1 MNNNPKISVIVPV
14 YNAEKYLRRCIDS
27 ILAQTFTDFEL
38 LLIDDG
44 SQDESGEI
52 CDQYALIDSRIKV
65 YHNSNQGASAS
76 RNIGLSM
83 AIGDY
88 VSFIDADDWIQP
100 TFYEDFGGNDNFS
113 YDIYFQ
119 NFVLHKADGSCVIK
133 ELTPISLR
141 EGNPHEAI
149 FYLIKEVK
157 FGWSWIK
164 LFNRSII
171 EENEIRFDESVNLKE
186 DEIFAYQYCKYIK
199 TICIRSQ
206 AGYHYYIHGN
216 SLTRTFKSPK
226 EYVRIS
232 KILRKES
239 LYLQTDG
246 VLDYINNYYLSNLCS
261 SVFKMYN
268 KNSEPLSY
276 EERCIIIKEFLEF
289 YSLHKELTLTYK
301 TYLGKILYS
310 FLWLLKSPSL
320 IDWALQK
327 KFHVELPKFRK

>member
-1 MNNNPKISVIVPV
+1 MMDTPTISIIIPI
-14 YNAEKYLRRCIDS
+14 YNSERYLARCLDS
-27 ILAQTFTDFEL
+27 VLNQTYQFTELILV
-38 LLIDDG
+38 DDG
-44 SQDESGEI
+44 SQDKSGEI

-76 RNIGLSM
+76 RNFGLSM
-83 AIGDY
+83 ANGDY
-88 VSFIDADDWIQP
+88 VSFIDSDDWIQP
-100 TFYEDFGGNDNFS
+100 TFYEDFFGNDNFL

-119 NFVLHKADGSCVIK
+119 NYVLHKADGSTVIK
-133 ELTPISLR
+133 KMKPISIR

-149 FYLIKEVK
+149 FYLMKEVK

-164 LFNRSII
+164 LFKRSII
-171 EENEIRFDESVNLKE
+171 EENGIKFDESVNLRE

-199 TICIRSQ
+199 TICVRSQ
-206 AGYHYYIHGN
+206 AGYHYYIYSN
-216 SLTRTFKSPK
+216 SLTRSFKSPR

-246 VLDYINNYYLSNLCS
+246 VIDYINNYYLSNLCS

-268 KNSEPLSY
+268 KDSEPLSY
-276 EERCIIIKEFLEF
+276 EERCIIIKDFLEF

-301 TYLGKILYS
+301 TYVGKILYG
-310 FLWLLKSPSL
+310 FLWFIKSPSL
-320 IDWALQK
+320 IDWVLQK
-327 KFHVELPKFRK
+327 KFHVKLIK